1 VAESEVALRVSRL
14 SKAFPG
20 AQALLDVDLDVR
32 RGEIHAL
39 VGGNGSGKS
48 TLVKILAGVHDPD
61 AGTIEVGSRIF
72 RHGLRPGE
80 GRAAGLHFVHQD
92 PTVFLDLSIADN
104 LAIGRG
110 FETDGTGRIRWRDVR
125 SRTREI
131 LERFEIDAQPEMHV
145 GALRP
150 SERTMVAIARALQDQ
165 EGQRSGVLVLDEPT
179 TSLPDPEAALL
190 LDALRRYATAGQS
203 MLFVSHDLDEVIG
216 FAHRVTVL
224 RDGRRIGTSPT
235 ADVDH
240 DRLVEQITGRPL
252 EQMFPETPKRAEGEA
267 VLEVRD
273 LSGARA
279 RGVSFSV
286 RAGEVVGLA
295 GLIGS
300 GADEIVQCVFGAVVP
315 AGGTVLVAGTPLP
328 PGRPAAAIARDV
340 YYVPGERS
348 RALFADLSL
357 RENLSAADV
366 SRYWRHLLMQNAR
379 ERRDA
384 RETMRRFT
392 IRAKSEEQPIA
403 SLSGGNQQKAVVARW
418 LRHRPKV
425 LLLEEPTQ
433 GVDVGAR
440 ADVYMLIRSAADQ
453 GAAVLLTTLDF
464 AEIAGLCDRALVVSE
479 GRIVAELSRP
489 HIDHARLTELAYGRI
504 ERGVVA

>member
-1 VAESEVALRVSRL
+1 MAEREVALRVARL

-131 LERFEIDAQPEMHV
+131 LERFEIDAQPQMHV

-165 EGQRSGVLVLDEPT
+165 EGQKSGVLVLDEPT

-190 LDALRRYATAGQS
+190 LDALGRYATAGQS

-224 RDGRRIGTSPT
+224 RDGQRIGTSPT

-252 EQMFPETPKRAEGEA
+252 EQMFPETPRRAEGEA

-273 LSGARA
+273 LSGART

-286 RAGEVVGLA
+286 CAGEVVGLA

-300 GADEIVQCVFGAVVP
+300 GADEIVKCVFGAVVP

-328 PGRPAAAIARDV
+328 AGRPAAAIARDV
-340 YYVPGERS
+340 YYVPGAERS
-348 RALFADLSL
+348 RAA
-357 RENLSAADV
+357 
-366 SRYWRHLLMQNAR
+366 
-379 ERRDA
+379 
-384 RETMRRFT
+384 
-392 IRAKSEEQPIA
+392 
-403 SLSGGNQQKAVVARW
+403 
-418 LRHRPKV
+418 
-425 LLLEEPTQ
+425 
-433 GVDVGAR
+433 
-440 ADVYMLIRSAADQ
+440 
-453 GAAVLLTTLDF
+453 
-464 AEIAGLCDRALVVSE
+464 
-479 GRIVAELSRP
+479 
-489 HIDHARLTELAYGRI
+489 
-504 ERGVVA
+504 

>member
-1 VAESEVALRVSRL
+1 
-14 SKAFPG
+14 
-20 AQALLDVDLDVR
+20 
-32 RGEIHAL
+32 
-39 VGGNGSGKS
+39 
-48 TLVKILAGVHDPD
+48 
-61 AGTIEVGSRIF
+61 
-72 RHGLRPGE
+72 
-80 GRAAGLHFVHQD
+80 
-92 PTVFLDLSIADN
+92 
-104 LAIGRG
+104 
-110 FETDGTGRIRWRDVR
+110 
-125 SRTREI
+125 
-131 LERFEIDAQPEMHV
+131 
-145 GALRP
+145 
-150 SERTMVAIARALQDQ
+150 
-165 EGQRSGVLVLDEPT
+165 
-179 TSLPDPEAALL
+179 
-190 LDALRRYATAGQS
+190 
-203 MLFVSHDLDEVIG
+203 
-216 FAHRVTVL
+216 
-224 RDGRRIGTSPT
+224 
-235 ADVDH
+235 
-240 DRLVEQITGRPL
+240 
-252 EQMFPETPKRAEGEA
+252 MFPETPKRGEREA

-286 RAGEVVGLA
+286 CAGEVVGLA

-300 GADEIVQCVFGAVVP
+300 GADEIVRCVFGAVVP

-340 YYVPGERS
+340 YYVPGDRS
-348 RALFADLSL
+348 RALFADMSL

-384 RETMRRFT
+384 RETIRRFT
-392 IRAKSEEQPIA
+392 IRAKSEEQLIA
-403 SLSGGNQQKAVVARW
+403 SLSGGNQQKAVLARW